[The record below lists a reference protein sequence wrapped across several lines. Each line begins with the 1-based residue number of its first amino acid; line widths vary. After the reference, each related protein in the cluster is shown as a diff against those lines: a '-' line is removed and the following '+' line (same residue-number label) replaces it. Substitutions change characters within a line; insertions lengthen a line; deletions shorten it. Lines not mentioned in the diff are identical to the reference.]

1 MYTYKAKI
9 DCSFGTTL
17 ISGTNAVNYCGH
29 VVHSPDTF
37 RAREPGV
44 DFQTHSFLPLVPF
57 GPRSGL
63 SEMEQDLVP
72 RQDLARRL

>member
-9 DCSFGTTL
+9 DSFCYFD
-17 ISGTNAVNYCGH
+17 SQYNAVNYYGH
-29 VVHSPDTF
+29 DVHSPSTF

-44 DFQTHSFLPLVPF
+44 NRQTHSFLPFVSF

-63 SEMEQDLVP
+63 SEMEQDLVSL
-72 RQDLARRL
+72 QDLARRL